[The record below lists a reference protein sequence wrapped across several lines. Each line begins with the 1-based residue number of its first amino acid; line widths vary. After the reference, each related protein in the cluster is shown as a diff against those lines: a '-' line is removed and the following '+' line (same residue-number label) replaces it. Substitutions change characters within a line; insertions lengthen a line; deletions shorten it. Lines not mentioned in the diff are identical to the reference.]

1 MDRCHRL
8 GQTKQVTVYRL
19 ITAGTVEER
28 ILRRAKQKDQ
38 IQKVVISGGEFRQV
52 DFKPSEIVSLLLDD
66 DELEENLKKRKL
78 AQEEEKNKKK
88 TKGPKKVKEAG
99 TPRKRKAQS
108 VQNINSPPS
117 TRRKHTAS
125 TTSLK

>member
-66 DELEENLKKRKL
+66 DELEENLKKRITEPEM
-78 AQEEEKNKKK
+78 AEKY
-88 TKGPKKVKEAG
+88 GVDE
-99 TPRKRKAQS
+99 
-108 VQNINSPPS
+108 
-117 TRRKHTAS
+117 
-125 TTSLK
+125 